1 MSSLYS
7 ITQIKTCLPK
17 PSKKSEDT
25 LLVQPSNKCLG
36 GAGGG
41 VPILEKAPKE
51 GFECHFKS
59 VTYYSLMIALT
70 ELAQGEQ
77 LLRKLCKVRSF
88 PDSFLRLKLEFSF

>member
-7 ITQIKTCLPK
+7 ITQVKTCLPK
-17 PSKKSEDT
+17 PSKKSEHT
-25 LLVQPSNKCLG
+25 LLVLSSNKCHD
-36 GAGGG
+36 GAGRRGSYLRKG
-41 VPILEKAPKE
+41 SE
-51 GFECHFKS
+51 GLKCHFKS

-77 LLRKLCKVRSF
+77 LLRKLCKERSF